1 MSWYTLYV
9 QGIINRFIVFNRG
22 VGVEILNLK
31 IIIIIIIIMMVII
44 IKIIILTKVQ

>member
-31 IIIIIIIIMMVII
+31 IIKIIIMMVII